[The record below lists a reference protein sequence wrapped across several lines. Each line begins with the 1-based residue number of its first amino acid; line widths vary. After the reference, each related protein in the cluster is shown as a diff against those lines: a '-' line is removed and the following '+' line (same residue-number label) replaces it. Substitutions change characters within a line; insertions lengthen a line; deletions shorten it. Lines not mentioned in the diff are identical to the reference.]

1 MATFNRLG
9 GPDDV
14 PEISGGRHPHAGLM
28 YGSSGPALMFLHA
41 YERTGDPGLLDLAA
55 IALRQDLRRCV
66 GREDGQLQVQQGWR
80 TNPYLDEG
88 SAGIGLVLDRYL
100 THRHDETFA
109 ESLAAIR
116 PVTTLHYYV
125 QSGLFAGRA
134 GMIACLS
141 SGSHPD
147 PEAAAAQIARLAWH
161 ELPHQGGLAFPGAQ
175 LLRLSMDLAT
185 GSAGVL
191 LALGA
196 ALHDEPVSLPF
207 LEPPGRSKA
216 QGPLRTAAGSNVPTS
231 PGRR

>member
-1 MATFNRLG
+1 
-9 GPDDV
+9 
-14 PEISGGRHPHAGLM
+14 
-28 YGSSGPALMFLHA
+28 
-41 YERTGDPGLLDLAA
+41 
-55 IALRQDLRRCV
+55 
-66 GREDGQLQVQQGWR
+66 
-80 TNPYLDEG
+80 
-88 SAGIGLVLDRYL
+88 
-100 THRHDETFA
+100 
-109 ESLAAIR
+109 
-116 PVTTLHYYV
+116 
-125 QSGLFAGRA
+125 
-134 GMIACLS
+134 
-141 SGSHPD
+141 PD